1 MQTVLRC
8 HMEAF
13 AAIGGVPNEILY
25 DRMKTA
31 VIGEAGGSIVYN
43 RALVDFARHYGY
55 QPKACRPY
63 RAKTKGKVER
73 PYRYIREDFFLAR
86 SFRNLD
92 DLNAQLGYWLD
103 SVANP
108 RVPAVSDLLREIR
121 PAPLPTFEVRFE
133 TPAGGWFTAAQ
144 KAELW
149 ERWKNGQSAAAIS
162 RALERKNKTGVERI
176 VVLHG
181 GIGPAPRRRAL
192 AALRFEE
199 REEISRGI
207 AVGRSIRQIAQGLGR
222 APSTVSREI
231 RRNGGSQAYR
241 ANRADRRARER
252 ALRPKPCRLALYSAL
267 RWRVAQ
273 KLALQW
279 SPQQI
284 SGWLKQEFPTHQDMQ
299 ISHEAIYRSLFI
311 QTRGVL
317 KKELAAQLRTARRM
331 RHPKSHN
338 AKSGQGHILDMVSIR
353 ERPAE
358 IEDRAVPGHW
368 EGDLLTGANDT
379 HIATLVERNTRFTM
393 LIKIPRK
400 DTTTVVAALAKHIS
414 QLPEELRRS
423 LTWDQGK
430 EMHAHKRFTVATNVQ
445 VYFCDPR
452 SPWQRGS
459 NENTNG
465 LLRQYL
471 PRGTDFSRISQ
482 SYLNAIALR
491 LNQRPRKTLGFQTP
505 ADRLQ
510 AVLH

>member
-1 MQTVLRC
+1 MVTSR
-8 HMEAF
+8 
-13 AAIGGVPNEILY
+13 I
-25 DRMKTA
+25 
-31 VIGEAGGSIVYN
+31 
-43 RALVDFARHYGY
+43 
-55 QPKACRPY
+55 
-63 RAKTKGKVER
+63 
-73 PYRYIREDFFLAR
+73 
-86 SFRNLD
+86 
-92 DLNAQLGYWLD
+92 
-103 SVANP
+103 
-108 RVPAVSDLLREIR
+108 
-121 PAPLPTFEVRFE
+121 
-133 TPAGGWFTAAQ
+133 WFTAAQ

-317 KKELAAQLRTARRM
+317 KELSAQLRTTRRM

-338 AKSGQGHILDMVSIR
+338 AKSGQGHILDMALSR

-358 IEDRAVPGHW
+358 IEDRAVPEHGK
-368 EGDLLTGANDT
+368 ETFTGANDT

-414 QLPEELRRS
+414 KLPEELRRS

-445 VYFCDPR
+445 VYFSDPR

-471 PRGTDFSRISQ
+471 PRGTFLAHLPELLI
-482 SYLNAIALR
+482 AIALR
-491 LNQRPRKTLGFQTP
+491 LDQRPRKTSGFQTP

>member
-1 MQTVLRC
+1 MRVRRPFARAAFFLDG
-8 HMEAF
+8 AFF
-13 AAIGGVPNEILY
+13 AA
-25 DRMKTA
+25 A
-31 VIGEAGGSIVYN
+31 A
-43 RALVDFARHYGY
+43 A
-55 QPKACRPY
+55 
-63 RAKTKGKVER
+63 
-73 PYRYIREDFFLAR
+73 FFLDGVFFAAAA
-86 SFRNLD
+86 FF
-92 DLNAQLGYWLD
+92 LGG
-103 SVANP
+103 A
-108 RVPAVSDLLREIR
+108 
-121 PAPLPTFEVRFE
+121 F
-133 TPAGGWFTAAQ
+133 FTAAPAFVLGDAFFTPGAAPVGWIE
-144 KAELW
+144 KVLRPSRG
-149 ERWKNGQSAAAIS
+149 RWKG
-162 RALERKNKTGVERI
+162 RTRPALSGSWYCMEV
-176 VVLHG
+176 
-181 GIGPAPRRRAL
+181 IGPAPRRRAL

-414 QLPEELRRS
+414 KLPEELRRS

-505 ADRLQ
+505 ADRMQ